1 MVRRTARFFSQSVPL
16 ILPST
21 NSHAELGAASPYF
34 VAPGAQWTDA
44 EIKTQAEL
52 LVGYKALNV
61 GAICASPQVRFKW
74 IAEPNVHFV
83 QFSRSSSP

>member
-1 MVRRTARFFSQSVPL
+1 MIFFFISALFFSN
-16 ILPST
+16 

-52 LVGYKALNV
+52 LAGYKYLNV
-61 GAICASPQVRFKW
+61 GAICASPQVK
-74 IAEPNVHFV
+74 IS
-83 QFSRSSSP
+83 FSQPSF